1 MKVLVVTH
9 YWHPHRGGVERVA
22 LEQARR
28 LAQRGHQVSVVT
40 SRLRGDPPA
49 IHEDGCAIYRVR
61 AINLLERRGIP
72 YPLFSPGLLPLLR
85 RLVASHDVVLAHSH
99 VFLGTV
105 ASAALVRLTGKPLV
119 LLQHHPYVRYRPP
132 WSLAEGLLD
141 ATLGRFALRSA
152 TTLLAISQ
160 HTRAYVQRLA
170 GPRPVHLLYNGVDT
184 RRFTPAASERERQ
197 EARARLGL
205 PLDRLVLFT
214 VRRLVFR
221 NGLDTLLDAC
231 RLLRDERDVLAVIGG
246 TGPERA
252 AMERYIEAH
261 GLRNVRLA
269 GFIPDGLLPDYYR
282 AADVFVLPSLTGE
295 GFGLVLLEAF
305 ASGIPAIATRSG
317 GPEEVVEPGRT
328 GLLVPPGGPDSL
340 ARAVQELLA
349 QPQRLRPMGQAAR
362 TRAEDMDWERNVDRL
377 ESFLLGAAGVS
388 AQVPA
393 VEGAS
398 LPGRAASP

>member
-1 MKVLVVTH
+1 MKVLIVTH

-40 SRLRGDPPA
+40 SRLRGDPA
-49 IHEDGCAIYRVR
+49 FLREDGCAIYRVR

-72 YPLFSPGLLPLLR
+72 YPLFSPGLVPLLR
-85 RLVASHDVVLAHSH
+85 RLMASHDIVLAHSH

-105 ASAALVRLTGKPLV
+105 ASAALSRAARKPLV
-119 LLQHHPYVRYRPP
+119 LLQHHPYVQYRPP

-152 TTLLAISQ
+152 TALLAISR

-197 EARARLGL
+197 DARARLGL
-205 PLDRLVLFT
+205 PPDRLVLFT

-231 RLLRDERDVLAVIGG
+231 RLLGDRQDVLAVIGG
-246 TGPERA
+246 SGPERA
-252 AMERYIEAH
+252 AMEQHIQGH
-261 GLRNVRLA
+261 GLGNVRLA
-269 GFIPDGLLPDYYR
+269 GFIPDDLLPDYYR

-328 GLLVPPGGPDSL
+328 GLLVPPGDAAAL
-340 ARAVQELLA
+340 ARAVQDMLG
-349 QPQRLRPMGQAAR
+349 QPDRLRQMGQAAR
-362 TRAEDMDWERNVDRL
+362 VRAEAMDWERNVDRL
-377 ESFLLGAAGVS
+377 ESFLLRASGVAA
-388 AQVPA
+388 PA
-393 VEGAS
+393 PAMGGAS
-398 LPGRAASP
+398 LPRRAGP